1 MIETS
6 NNFFRGLNL
15 ANHISDKEISTL
27 SNNKKNLPIW
37 ESYISYLKIIR
48 DYMMCQEDLLFHT
61 VVNLQTKF
69 QSFLTII
76 LSPLFKMVSLTS
88 RILKKVQN
96 MGKIPHDTILVTVD
110 VVCLCPSITHK
121 AAMKQLKDGLN
132 SRHSK
137 KMPNDELVKM
147 SEFPLTNNF
156 YDPSPEDHS
165 EINKKK

>member
-1 MIETS
+1 
-6 NNFFRGLNL
+6 
-15 ANHISDKEISTL
+15 
-27 SNNKKNLPIW
+27 
-37 ESYISYLKIIR
+37 
-48 DYMMCQEDLLFHT
+48 
-61 VVNLQTKF
+61 
-69 QSFLTII
+69 
-76 LSPLFKMVSLTS
+76 MVSLTS

-96 MGKIPHDTILVTVD
+96 MGKIPHDTILVIVD

>member
-1 MIETS
+1 
-6 NNFFRGLNL
+6 
-15 ANHISDKEISTL
+15 
-27 SNNKKNLPIW
+27 
-37 ESYISYLKIIR
+37 
-48 DYMMCQEDLLFHT
+48 
-61 VVNLQTKF
+61 
-69 QSFLTII
+69 
-76 LSPLFKMVSLTS
+76 MVSLTS

-96 MGKIPHDTILVTVD
+96 MGKIPHYTILVTVD
-110 VVCLCPSITHK
+110 LVCLCPSIPHQ
-121 AAMKQLKDGLN
+121 AGMKELHDGLN